1 MVNQFDYFTY
11 RFTKIQIINFFYI
24 FFRESKQPY
33 NNILIS
39 LFFFAKSF
47 LKKDNSI
54 FLKGKLF
61 NLQKNGCTDKIWLI
75 ELLNNL
81 YNSIG
86 SIELL
91 PEIKLIS
98 LISY

>member
-1 MVNQFDYFTY
+1 M
-11 RFTKIQIINFFYI
+11 
-24 FFRESKQPY
+24 
-33 NNILIS
+33 
-39 LFFFAKSF
+39 
-47 LKKDNSI
+47 KKDNSI

-91 PEIKLIS
+91 PEIKLVS
-98 LISY
+98 LISLLTIFKSKRLVGFLFIGKLLYKIFTFATYIFVAKIILFV